1 MKENLPSNASPRVWP
16 EWSGE
21 PIAGRRILVL
31 DEKGLGDVIHFSRYL
46 SLLAEAGGEVTF
58 HCRKPMHRL
67 LSTLPGAPRLVEAPG
82 PAETFDY
89 EVALVSL
96 PRAFKTRADTIPAA
110 IPYLR
115 AEEALIA
122 KWAERLGRYGF
133 RIGISWQGSPNPKAD
148 MARAMPLRSF
158 APLARIPGVRLIS
171 LQKNGGVDQLADG
184 EHGFVVEELGQDFD
198 AGPDAFVDTAAVMAN
213 LDLIVTCDTSIAHLA
228 GALGKSVWVALKGVP
243 DWRFLLEREDT
254 PWYPNMRLFRQQQR
268 GEWNGVFARM
278 AHALDELTRPS
289 PKPGATSLRIPGA
302 VGELIDKIS
311 ILEIKAAYIGEAG
324 KPRNVQN
331 ELDQLRELHDEGEF
345 AGPRLEALTGE
356 LKCVNQA
363 LWNIED
369 AIRVCE
375 QRGEFGEEFIAL
387 ARSVYKT
394 NDRRAALKRD
404 INLLFNSMIIEEK
417 SYCGG

>member
-31 DEKGLGDVIHFSRYL
+31 DEQGLGDVIHFSRYL

-122 KWAERLGRYGF
+122 KWAERIGRYGF

-213 LDLIVTCDTSIAHLA
+213 LDLIVTCDTSVAHLA
-228 GALGKSVWVALKGVP
+228 GALGKPV
-243 DWRFLLEREDT
+243 
-254 PWYPNMRLFRQQQR
+254 
-268 GEWNGVFARM
+268 